1 MPTSRCEY
9 PITEREQAA
18 FHALVG
24 QHLRVDRLTQV
35 LTWLVFSATL
45 GLAITQQSLWMD
57 EGYTVWFAWHKTFAS
72 FFYSLIGPPG
82 TPRDPQMIF
91 YLTYMWVWVKVF
103 GASEWALRA
112 ANIPF
117 AILFMGTMAWAS
129 RRFLRLPNLWVLFCL
144 SPFFWF
150 YLNEA
155 RPYVALMAFSAVVIV
170 ALLAYLMEP
179 AEYKSSAPWCC
190 LIALLLALGTHIL
203 AAFLLPSMLILMATT
218 AAGDPSVRRNFMRDW
233 SRAFCFCLPAFI
245 ALGAFYVWVSPNGVP
260 KAEGEP
266 GLANLAF
273 VAYEFLGFGGL
284 GPPRLELREEP
295 HLYVLSHYWP
305 WLTIGVA
312 VMLTVGLT
320 LFWTAPVKM
329 VRNLAASLLA
339 GIGIAL
345 FISKIEHFRVLDRH
359 LAMFFPMLLVT
370 LMLWPRG
377 ASRSKRARFASAAA
391 LLGLGIVWGISDA
404 RLVFLNKYEKDSYRT
419 ASSIAVARARSTG
432 GEILWA
438 ADPRTARYYGVAV
451 TKGSGSS
458 KIDENGDFHWPLSN
472 QATDASNWSL
482 DDATAYLRGRP
493 KPAILVLNKGDIFD
507 TKGAWRTLIHQQEP
521 TEIARPEGFSIY
533 QWEPNGSKAGPLN

>member
-1 MPTSRCEY
+1 MPTSSCEY
-9 PITEREQAA
+9 PVAEHEQAS
-18 FHALVG
+18 FQTLVKR
-24 QHLRVDRLTQV
+24 HLRVDLLTQV

-45 GLAITQQSLWMD
+45 GLAITHQSLWMD
-57 EGYTVWFAWHKTFAS
+57 EGYTVWFASHKTFAS
-72 FFYSLIGPPG
+72 FFASLIGPPG
-82 TPRDPQMIF
+82 TPRDPQMLF
-91 YLTYMWVWVKVF
+91 YLTYMWAWVKVF
-103 GASEWALRA
+103 SASEWALRA

-117 AILFMGTMAWAS
+117 AILFMGTLAWAS

-155 RPYVALMAFSAVVIV
+155 RPYIALMAFSAVVIV

-203 AAFLLPSMLILMATT
+203 AAFLLPSMAILTATT
-218 AAGDPSVRRNFMRDW
+218 AAGDPIVRRNFMRDW

-273 VAYEFLGFGGL
+273 VSYEFLGFAGL

-295 HLYVLSHYWP
+295 HLYMLARYWP

-320 LFWTAPVKM
+320 LFRTAPLKM
-329 VRNLAASLLA
+329 VRNLATSLLA

-345 FISKIEHFRVLDRH
+345 LISKIEHFRVLDRH
-359 LAMFFPMLLVT
+359 LSMFFPMLLVT
-370 LMLWPRG
+370 LMLWPRS
-377 ASRSKRARFASAAA
+377 ASLSKHAQFAGAAA

-404 RLVFLNKYEKDSYRT
+404 RLVFLRKYEKDSYRT
-419 ASSIAVARARSTG
+419 ASSIADARARSTG

-438 ADPRTARYYGVAV
+438 ADPRTARYYGIEV

-458 KIDENGDFHWPLSN
+458 KIDENGGFNRPVSN
-472 QATDASNWSL
+472 RATNATNWSI
-482 DDATAYLRGRP
+482 DEATAYLRDHAT
-493 KPAILVLNKGDIFD
+493 PAILVLNKVDIFD
-507 TKGAWRTLIHQQEP
+507 VKGAWRTLIQQQEP
-521 TEIARPEGFSIY
+521 TEIAHPAGFSIY
-533 QWEPNGSKAGPLN
+533 QWEPNAPKAGPPN